1 MSREI
6 AIAGSNGTALAHPAS
21 ATMPAGAKA
30 RGIMPEQ
37 WHVLSTVL
45 FKDAAP
51 EMILTLVD
59 YCKAR
64 KLDPLKKPFHIV
76 KVWDT
81 NASRMVDTIWPGIG
95 ELRTTAMRTGDYAGK
110 SECVYGPDK
119 TKRWGNVE
127 VTFPEWAQCSV
138 FRMVG
143 GQRVEFAGERVYW
156 LETYAGKKSGEPNA
170 MWQKRPRGQLGKCAE
185 AEALRAAF
193 PEEIG
198 QQYTAEEM
206 EGQSIGADRALDVT
220 PRTAAPLA
228 DPADTVAVYDEFG
241 QEEVLA
247 PAEVAAWAKQRVAE
261 ATDEGLEELL
271 AQNGHAPAVLDA
283 VEAEKARRAAKA
295 NRALPL
301 FDADGVE
308 QGTYPNAT
316 DWLAGLE
323 MVAKGDALP
332 ALVSANG
339 GLLRRLAEG
348 ARTPADLKL
357 RAADLLEQAEAGEA
371 A

>member
-1 MSREI
+1 MSRELT
-6 AIAGSNGTALAHPAS
+6 AAGG
-21 ATMPAGAKA
+21 
-30 RGIMPEQ
+30 
-37 WHVLSTVL
+37 
-45 FKDAAP
+45 
-51 EMILTLVD
+51 
-59 YCKAR
+59 
-64 KLDPLKKPFHIV
+64 
-76 KVWDT
+76 
-81 NASRMVDTIWPGIG
+81 
-95 ELRTTAMRTGDYAGK
+95 
-110 SECVYGPDK
+110 
-119 TKRWGNVE
+119 
-127 VTFPEWAQCSV
+127 
-138 FRMVG
+138 
-143 GQRVEFAGERVYW
+143 
-156 LETYAGKKSGEPNA
+156 
-170 MWQKRPRGQLGKCAE
+170 
-185 AEALRAAF
+185 LRAALVPTSF
-193 PEEIG
+193 GEVMKFADMMATSQFVPQGFRGKPGDIVAAIT
-198 QQYTAEEM
+198 Y
-206 EGQSIGADRALDVT
+206 GADLGLTPMQALQNIAIVNGKPAVYGDGLLAVCQSHPAWGGKKEWVEGEGDRMTAHCVVSRRGEPDAHVTFSVADAKKANLWGKAGPWTQYAARMLAMRARGFALRDQFADALKGIISVEEARDYPPQGPNGARDVT
-220 PRTAAPLA
+220 PAAPRISAPLT
-228 DPADTVAVYDEFG
+228 DPAEYVVLFDEHG
-241 QEEVLA
+241 TEDAIA

-357 RAADLLEQAEAGEA
+357 RAADLLEQAEAGVA
-371 A
+371 

>member
-1 MSREI
+1 MSREMSIYEPRDLRELEGFITRICHSSVVPTAYRGKPNDAIVAAMYGKECAGLGPMISLQSI
-6 AIAGSNGTALAHPAS
+6 AVINGKPAFYGDALPGIAFNKGMIVDMDESFEGKPYDEDFTAVCIVTRPSGSKVTQRFSVADAKK
-21 ATMPAGAKA
+21 AGLWGKSGPWSQFPKRMMQWRA
-30 RGIMPEQ
+30 RSWAIR
-37 WHVLSTVL
+37 
-45 FKDAAP
+45 DAAP
-51 EMILTLVD
+51 HLLFGPTYEELTD
-59 YCKAR
+59 Q
-64 KLDPLKKPFHIV
+64 P
-76 KVWDT
+76 
-81 NASRMVDTIWPGIG
+81 
-95 ELRTTAMRTGDYAGK
+95 
-110 SECVYGPDK
+110 
-119 TKRWGNVE
+119 
-127 VTFPEWAQCSV
+127 
-138 FRMVG
+138 
-143 GQRVEFAGERVYW
+143 
-156 LETYAGKKSGEPNA
+156 
-170 MWQKRPRGQLGKCAE
+170 
-185 AEALRAAF
+185 
-193 PEEIG
+193 
-198 QQYTAEEM
+198 
-206 EGQSIGADRALDVT
+206 SIGADRALDVT

-228 DPADTVAVYDEFG
+228 DPADTIAVYDEFG
-241 QEEVLA
+241 QEDMLA

-271 AQNGHAPAVLDA
+271 AQNGHAPAVIEA

-357 RAADLLEQAEAGEA
+357 RAADLLEQAEAGVA
-371 A
+371 